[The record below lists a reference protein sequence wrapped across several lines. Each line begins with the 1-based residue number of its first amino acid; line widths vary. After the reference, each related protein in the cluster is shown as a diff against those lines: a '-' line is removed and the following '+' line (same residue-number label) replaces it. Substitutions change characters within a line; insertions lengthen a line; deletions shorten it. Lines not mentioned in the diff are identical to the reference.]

1 MFMRTPFI
9 AGNWKMNK
17 TITEGDQFIDALGE
31 LPKKDEVES
40 AVCAPFIHL
49 PSLVSK
55 AKGLELGIGAENSH
69 FEDSGAF
76 TGEVSPAMLE
86 DLGVDYVI
94 VGHSERRAHFNETD
108 EAVNKKAHA
117 LHAKGLV
124 PIICCGESDEE
135 REGGQA
141 ESRVKDQIA
150 KALDG
155 LSPAQV
161 SNSVIAY
168 EPIWAIGTGKSA
180 TSDDADEMCGVIRN
194 SVKSLYD
201 EETAEAIRIQY
212 GGSVKPANI
221 KEYMSRENIDG
232 ALVGGASLEPEAFSQ
247 LLEGAKK

>member
-201 EETAEAIRIQY
+201 EETAGAIRIQY

>member
-1 MFMRTPFI
+1 MRTPFI

-17 TITEGDQFIDALGE
+17 TITEGEQFIDALSQ
-31 LPKKDEVES
+31 LPKNDEVES
-40 AVCAPFIHL
+40 AICAPFIHL
-49 PSLVSK
+49 PSLVAG
-55 AKGLELGIGAENSH
+55 AKDLELGIGAENSH

-86 DLGVDYVI
+86 ALGVDYVI
-94 VGHSERRAHFNETD
+94 IGHSERREHFNETD
-108 EAVNKKAHA
+108 DSVNKKVHA

-124 PIICCGESDEE
+124 PIICCGESDAE

-141 ESRVKDQIA
+141 ESRVKDQVS

-155 LSPAQV
+155 LSAEQV
-161 SNSVIAY
+161 RLSVIAY

-180 TSDDADEMCGVIRN
+180 TSSDANEMCGIIREQIRT
-194 SVKSLYD
+194 LYD
-201 EETAEAIRIQY
+201 ADTAEAIRIQY

-221 KEYMSRENIDG
+221 KEYMAQEHIDG
-232 ALVGGASLEPEAFSQ
+232 ALAGGASLDPENFIQ